1 MKLAVLGCGE
11 VGRLVARAAA
21 GRFEVALCDTFPSAA
36 AALGA
41 ELGAPWHAE
50 IGDWLSEVDRVWA
63 CVTGDTALVAAS
75 AAAARM
81 RPGTVYVDLTT
92 ASPDDK
98 RDAAENAAGYG
109 VGYVDVAIM
118 GTVALTGIRTPLL
131 LAGSDATRVAEEF
144 AVAGAPAARAMVGT
158 AGDAIA
164 LKLLRTVITKGVEA
178 LAVEAFVAAERRG
191 VRAELRRILAD
202 IDEQGF
208 SPFLDAVVRTH
219 VVHAERRM
227 HEVDRA
233 VAQLEDDGLPA
244 TVLRGV
250 HGRFEQT
257 VLALRHL
264 PPEPG
269 TSDDVD
275 RAIAWLHGALPA
287 PAPAGTVG
295 H

>member
-1 MKLAVLGCGE
+1 MRIAVLGCGE

-21 GRFEVALCDTFPSAA
+21 GRYQVELCDTFPSAA

-50 IGDWLSEVDRVWA
+50 IGTWLGEVDRVWA
-63 CVTGDTALVAAS
+63 CVTGDAAHLAAS
-75 AAAARM
+75 ASAASM

-98 RDAAENAAGYG
+98 RAAAEVAAGYG

-118 GTVALTGIRTPLL
+118 GTVALTGTRTPLL
-131 LAGSDATRVAEEF
+131 LAGRDAAGVAEEF
-144 AVAGAPAARAMVGT
+144 ATVGAPARAMVGA

-178 LAVEAFVAAERRG
+178 LAVEACVAAERRG
-191 VRAELRRILAD
+191 VRGELHRILAD

-208 SPFLDAVVRTH
+208 RPFLDAVVRTH
-219 VVHAERRM
+219 VLHAERRM

-244 TVLRGV
+244 TVLRGA
-250 HGRFEQT
+250 HSRFEQT
-257 VLALRHL
+257 VQALRQL

-275 RAIAWLHGALPA
+275 RAIAWLHGVL
-287 PAPAGTVG
+287 PAPAGTPG

>member
-1 MKLAVLGCGE
+1 MLGCGE

-21 GRFEVALCDTFPSAA
+21 GPFQVELCDTVAA
-36 AALGA
+36 AAASLAG
-41 ELGAPWHAE
+41 ELGVPWHNDL
-50 IGDWLSEVDRVWA
+50 GDWLGEVDRVWA
-63 CVTGDTALVAAS
+63 CVTGDAALAAAS
-75 AAAARM
+75 ATTARM
-81 RPGTVYVDLTT
+81 RPDTVYVDLTT

-98 RDAAENAAGYG
+98 RAAAETAAGHG
-109 VGYVDVAIM
+109 VGYVDAAIM
-118 GTVALTGIRTPLL
+118 GTVTLTGIRTPLL
-131 LAGSDATRVAEEF
+131 LAGRDAAGVAEEF
-144 AVAGAPAARAMVGT
+144 ASVGAPARAMAGA

-244 TVLRGV
+244 TVLRGA
-250 HGRFEQT
+250 HDRFEQT
-257 VLALRHL
+257 VQALRDL
-264 PPEPG
+264 PPEAG
-269 TSDDVD
+269 TSDDAD

-287 PAPAGTVG
+287 PAGTAG
-295 H
+295 HP

>member
-36 AALGA
+36 AALAA
-41 ELGAPWHAE
+41 ELGAPWHPE
-50 IGDWLSEVDRVWA
+50 VGDWLGGVDRVWA

-81 RPGTVYVDLTT
+81 RPGAVYVDLTT

-98 RDAAENAAGYG
+98 RDAAETAAGFG
-109 VGYVDVAIM
+109 VGYVDAAIM

-131 LAGSDATRVAEEF
+131 LAGSDAASVAEEF
-144 AVAGAPAARAMVGT
+144 AAVGAPARAMVGT

-275 RAIAWLHGALPA
+275 RAIAWLHGVL
-287 PAPAGTVG
+287 PAPAGTAG

>member
-1 MKLAVLGCGE
+1 VRIAVLGCGE

-21 GRFEVALCDTFPSAA
+21 SHFEVALCDTFPSAA
-36 AALGA
+36 ASLAT

-50 IGDWLSEVDRVWA
+50 IGDWLGEVDRVWA

-75 AAAARM
+75 TACARM

-98 RDAAENAAGYG
+98 RAAAETAAGYG

-131 LAGSDATRVAEEF
+131 LAGHEAAGVAEEF
-144 AVAGAPAARAMVGT
+144 ATVGAPARAMVGT

-191 VRAELRRILAD
+191 VRDELRRILAD

-208 SPFLDAVVRTH
+208 SSFLDAVVRTH
-219 VVHAERRM
+219 VLHAERRM

-244 TVLRGV
+244 TVLRGA
-250 HGRFEQT
+250 HDRFEQT
-257 VLALRHL
+257 VQALHHM

-269 TSDDVD
+269 TSDDAD
-275 RAIAWLHGALPA
+275 RAIAWLHGLIPA
-287 PAPAGTVG
+287 PAAAAG